1 MTFVFKSFQALR
13 LGMIRRAEELAAD
26 FVRENSLPIGA
37 LLLHAIYRRLDQPL
51 AARQALKVGVEVS
64 VENKKISSLK
74 ILYLNLLDFESKIS
88 DFDSNFRHI

>member
-26 FVRENSLPIGA
+26 FVRENSLPKGA

-51 AARQALKVGVEVS
+51 AARQALKVGVEVW
-64 VENKKISSLK
+64 VENRKTTSLK
-74 ILYLNLLDFESKIS
+74 LFYI
-88 DFDSNFRHI
+88 